1 MWSIILYCF
10 LYLGPL
16 KSKDDCS
23 QYAEDKTCSKKVRS
37 SLAKLTH
44 KEIGKAVPWP
54 LLVMCP
60 DPRFS
65 QVRAEEQ
72 GFISPW
78 GSQFLLSPHLPY
90 VLVLPLGCCIFC
102 WTHTA
107 LRVMPDSRHS
117 SEITINAYEII
128 AVLFLASITKLLSG
142 DQTTAVPTIQLQHF
156 LLVKKKLVQKIFKSS
171 QSI

>member
-1 MWSIILYCF
+1 MWSIVLYCF
-10 LYLGPL
+10 HYLGSL
-16 KSKDDCS
+16 KSRDDCS
-23 QYAEDKTCSKKVRS
+23 QYAENKTCSKKVKS

-54 LLVMCP
+54 LLAMCS

-72 GFISPW
+72 GFISPG
-78 GSQFLLSPHLPY
+78 GSQFLLSPHSPHI
-90 VLVLPLGCCIFC
+90 LVLPLGCCIFC
-102 WTHTA
+102 WTRTA
-107 LRVMPDSRHS
+107 FRVMPDSRHS
-117 SEITINAYEII
+117 REITINAYEII

-142 DQTTAVPTIQLQHF
+142 DPTTAVPKYNFNIF
-156 LLVKKKLVQKIFKSS
+156 CSKKLVQKKIFKSR